1 MRRAMMASAG
11 SLAVARRNRTILS
24 TPWLLL
30 AGGLSAIGA
39 LLIALLP
46 NDVRGDT
53 WIALMAG
60 REVAQHGIPHHETL
74 TTVAHGRPW
83 LDQQWL
89 AQLGLY
95 ELERLGGLA
104 LIGLIDVALVL
115 GSLLGGVWAALR
127 LGARLRSVAWI
138 LPLAAWGMVSGLEVR
153 TQAFVYPL
161 MVTLVYLLAGDAR
174 RPSRRVWWC
183 LPIVVL
189 WGNLHGSALMA
200 AGLVALRGLTVAW
213 ERRGELTRTPRA
225 WVKPLGLVLGAP
237 ACLIANPYGLSSTSY
252 YRATVFNPAFHKLIA
267 EWEPVTHEVAMLI
280 AVLLLSAVAIWGVVR
295 HRDHTALWERCALA
309 VLAVGAFVAVRN
321 VPWFALAALV
331 LLPVWI
337 DPSAPAPAWRT
348 RWGPVLAVGVA
359 ALGAVWLVQ
368 GAVKT
373 LGTSGAS
380 LTPYFP
386 AGALEAVRSEV
397 DAHPGWRVYADDTL
411 ADWLLW
417 ELPEL
422 HGRVAADAR
431 FELMSSAQLDS
442 EVDLVSAAGAGWKR
456 AARGCRLIVL
466 NDVSYRQATTGFE
479 REPGARTLYR
489 SGHAVVIVRMA
500 AGAAV

>member
-1 MRRAMMASAG
+1 MMASAG
-11 SLAVARRNRTILS
+11 SLAVARRNRTIAS
-24 TPWLLL
+24 APWLLL
-30 AGGLSAIGA
+30 AGGLGVLGA

-46 NDVRGDT
+46 NDVGGDT

-74 TTVAHGRPW
+74 TAVAYGRPW

-89 AQLGLY
+89 GQLGLY
-95 ELERLGGLA
+95 ELEQVGGLA
-104 LIGLIDVALVL
+104 LIGFIDVALVL
-115 GSLLGGVWAALR
+115 GALLGAVWAALR
-127 LGARLRSVAWI
+127 LGARLRGLAWI
-138 LPLAAWGMVSGLEVR
+138 LPLAVWGILTGLEVR

-174 RPSRRVWWC
+174 RSSHRVWWC
-183 LPIVVL
+183 LPLVVL

-200 AGLVALRGLTVAW
+200 AGLVTLRGLTVAW
-213 ERRGELTRTPRA
+213 ERRAELTRAPRA
-225 WVKPLGLVLGAP
+225 WGKPLGLAIGAP
-237 ACLIANPYGLSSTSY
+237 ACLIANPYGISAAAY

-267 EWEPVTHEVAMLI
+267 EWEPVTHEIAMLI
-280 AVLLLSAVAIWGVVR
+280 AVLLLCAVAVWGVVR
-295 HRDHTALWERCALA
+295 HRDHTTPWERCTLA
-309 VLAVGAFVAVRN
+309 VLAVGGFVAVRN

-337 DPSAPAPAWRT
+337 DPFAPAPAWRT
-348 RWGPVLAVGVA
+348 RWGPVLAAGVA
-359 ALGAVWLVQ
+359 ALGAAWLAQ

-373 LGTSGAS
+373 LGTNAPA

-386 AGALEAVRSEV
+386 AGALATVRSEV

-442 EVDLVSAAGAGWKR
+442 QVDLVSAAGADWKR
-456 AARGCRLIVL
+456 AARGCRLVAI
-466 NDVSYRQATTGFE
+466 DEAAYRRATTRFE
-479 REPGARTLYR
+479 REPGARTLYE
-489 SGHAVVIVRMA
+489 SVHAVVIVRTPSRA
-500 AGAAV
+500 SA

>member
-1 MRRAMMASAG
+1 VG
-11 SLAVARRNRTILS
+11 VL
-24 TPWLLL
+24 
-30 AGGLSAIGA
+30 GA

-46 NDVRGDT
+46 ADVRGDT

-60 REVAQHGIPHHETL
+60 REVAEHGIPHHETL
-74 TTVAHGRPW
+74 TTVAYGRPW

-104 LIGLIDVALVL
+104 LIGFIDIALVL
-115 GSLLGGVWAALR
+115 GTLLGAVWGALR
-127 LGARLRSVAWI
+127 LGARMRSVAWI
-138 LPLAAWGMVSGLEVR
+138 LPLAVWGMLTGLEVR

-161 MVTLVYLLAGDAR
+161 MVALVCLLARDAR
-174 RPSRRVWWC
+174 RASHRVWWC

-200 AGLVALRGLTVAW
+200 AGLVSLRGFTVAW
-213 ERRGELTRTPRA
+213 ERRAELARTPRA
-225 WVKPLGLVLGAP
+225 WGKPLGLVLGAP
-237 ACLIANPYGLSSTSY
+237 ACLIASPYGLSTATY

-267 EWEPVTHEVAMLI
+267 EWEPVTHEIAMLI
-280 AVLLLSAVAIWGVVR
+280 AVLLPCAVALWAVVR
-295 HRDHTALWERCALA
+295 HRDHTTLWERCALA
-309 VLAVGAFVAVRN
+309 VLAVGGFVAVRN

-331 LLPVWI
+331 LLPLWI
-337 DPSAPAPAWRT
+337 DGFAPALAWRT
-348 RWGPVLAVGVA
+348 RWAPVLASGVA
-359 ALGAVWLVQ
+359 AFGAAWLVQ

-373 LGTSGAS
+373 SRTSAPA

-386 AGALEAVRSEV
+386 AGALATVRSEV

-442 EVDLVSAAGAGWKR
+442 QVDLVSAAGADWKR
-456 AARGCRLIVL
+456 AAQGCRLVVL
-466 NDVSYRQATTGFE
+466 NQASYGRATTRFE
-479 REPGARTLYR
+479 REPGARTLYD
-489 SGHAVVIVRMA
+489 SVHAVVILRGS
-500 AGAAV
+500 AGAAA

>member
-11 SLAVARRNRTILS
+11 SVAPARRDRTIVS
-24 TPWLLL
+24 APWLLL
-30 AGGLSAIGA
+30 AGALGVLGA

-60 REVAQHGIPHHETL
+60 RAVAQHGIPHRETL
-74 TTVAHGRPW
+74 TTVAYGQPW

-104 LIGLIDVALVL
+104 LIGFVDIALVL
-115 GSLLGGVWAALR
+115 GALVGAISAALR

-138 LPLAAWGMVSGLEVR
+138 LPLAVWGLLTGLEVR
-153 TQAFVYPL
+153 TQAFAYPL

-174 RPSRRVWWC
+174 RPSPRVWWC
-183 LPIVVL
+183 LPLLVL

-200 AGLVALRGLTVAW
+200 AGLVTLRGVTVAW
-213 ERRGELTRTPRA
+213 ERRRELARTSRA
-225 WVKPLGLVLGAP
+225 WGKPLGLALGAP
-237 ACLIANPYGLSSTSY
+237 ACLIANPYGLSAASY

-267 EWEPVTHEVAMLI
+267 EWEPATREVAMLI
-280 AVLLLSAVAIWGVVR
+280 AVLLLSAVAIWGVAR
-295 HRDHTALWERCALA
+295 HRDQTTPWEICALS
-309 VLAVGAFVAVRN
+309 VLAIGGFVAVRN

-348 RWGPVLAVGVA
+348 RWAAPLAAGVA

-373 LGTSGAS
+373 VSTSTTA

-386 AGALEAVRSEV
+386 AGALATVRSEV

-442 EVDLVSAAGAGWKR
+442 QVDLVSAAGAEWKR
-456 AARGCRLIVL
+456 AARGCRLLVL
-466 NDVSYRQATTGFE
+466 DELSYRHAATRFE
-479 REPGARTLYR
+479 REPGARTLFA
-489 SGHAVVIVRMA
+489 SAHAVVIVRTA
-500 AGAAV
+500 AGAAA

>member
-1 MRRAMMASAG
+1 
-11 SLAVARRNRTILS
+11 
-24 TPWLLL
+24 
-30 AGGLSAIGA
+30 
-39 LLIALLP
+39 
-46 NDVRGDT
+46 
-53 WIALMAG
+53 
-60 REVAQHGIPHHETL
+60 VAQHGIPHHETL
-74 TTVAHGRPW
+74 TTLAHGRPW

-115 GSLLGGVWAALR
+115 GALLGAIWAALR

-138 LPLAAWGMVSGLEVR
+138 LPLAAWGMISGLEVR

-161 MVTLVYLLAGDAR
+161 MVTLVYLLAADSRG
-174 RPSRRVWWC
+174 PSRRVWWC
-183 LPIVVL
+183 LPLVVL

-213 ERRGELTRTPRA
+213 ERRGELFRAPRA
-225 WVKPLGLVLGAP
+225 WGKPLVLVLGAP
-237 ACLIANPYGLSSTSY
+237 ACLIANPYGLSIASY

-280 AVLLLSAVAIWGVVR
+280 AVLLLSATAIWGVVR
-295 HRDHTALWERCALA
+295 HRSHTTLWERCALV
-309 VLAVGAFVAVRN
+309 VLAVGAFLAVRN

-348 RWGPVLAVGVA
+348 RWGRALAVGVA
-359 ALGAVWLVQ
+359 ALGVAWLVQ
-368 GAVKT
+368 GTVKT
-373 LGTSGAS
+373 LGRSTAS

-386 AGALEAVRSEV
+386 PGALATVRSEV

-417 ELPEL
+417 QLPEL
-422 HGRVAADAR
+422 RGRVAADAR

-442 EVDLVSAAGAGWKR
+442 QVDLVSALGAGWKR
-456 AARGCRLIVL
+456 AARGCRLLVL
-466 NDVSYRQATTGFE
+466 NNVSYRHATAGFA
-479 REPGARTLYR
+479 RETGARTLYE
-489 SGHAVVIVRMA
+489 SVHAVVIVRAA
-500 AGAAV
+500 AGSAD